1 MSTPAPIIVKRVIK
15 KGGGHHG
22 GSWKVAFADFATAM
36 MAFFLLLWIMG
47 NATPEQRGAISEYFN
62 NPSPTIGESM
72 APSPSPIL
80 GEGGSSP
87 TLLDLGAPV
96 SATAPTPEN
105 ANRFEDQLSG
115 KDLELAAQI
124 ADQKRL
130 EALLESLKEAADK
143 SQALKPYKDQ
153 LLLDITPEGLRI
165 QIIDKENRP
174 MFGKGSAELK
184 DYTAGMLEKIT
195 EVINAVPNRISI
207 TGHTDAYPYAGR
219 ENYSNWELSTDRA
232 NAARRT
238 LQSSGLALGKVQQVV
253 GFGDSVLFV
262 KEDPYSAVNRR
273 ISIVVLTQRAADSLE
288 AKSRQPVSLE
298 TLRSVAPSREL
309 AALGP

>member
-47 NATPEQRGAISEYFN
+47 NATPEQKGAISEYFS
-62 NPSPTIGESM
+62 NPSPTMGESM
-72 APSPSPIL
+72 APSPSPLL

-96 SATAPTPEN
+96 SATGPTPEN
-105 ANRFEDQLSG
+105 TDRFEDQLSG
-115 KDLELAAQI
+115 KDLELAAQL

-184 DYTAGMLEKIT
+184 DYTVGMLEKIT

-238 LQSSGLALGKVQQVV
+238 LQTSGLALGKVQQEV

-298 TLRSVAPSREL
+298 TLKDAAPSREL

>member
-1 MSTPAPIIVKRVIK
+1 
-15 KGGGHHG
+15 
-22 GSWKVAFADFATAM
+22 
-36 MAFFLLLWIMG
+36 
-47 NATPEQRGAISEYFN
+47 
-62 NPSPTIGESM
+62 
-72 APSPSPIL
+72 
-80 GEGGSSP
+80 
-87 TLLDLGAPV
+87 
-96 SATAPTPEN
+96 
-105 ANRFEDQLSG
+105 
-115 KDLELAAQI
+115 
-124 ADQKRL
+124 
-130 EALLESLKEAADK
+130 
-143 SQALKPYKDQ
+143 
-153 LLLDITPEGLRI
+153 
-165 QIIDKENRP
+165 

-184 DYTAGMLEKIT
+184 DYTVGMLEKIT

-238 LQSSGLALGKVQQVV
+238 LQISGLALGKVQQVV